1 LRRFAEEEQR
11 REDERDGRRL
21 LSIACRPASVLLP
34 HQQLVNVELEAPPP
48 SPSVYMDMGSVSSGH
63 YLRLQ
68 DQSEEEEEPVVFLD
82 AVSTPSIP
90 SVFYPCSIYNYRG
103 SCCFSTIEVRFFRD

>member
-1 LRRFAEEEQR
+1 M
-11 REDERDGRRL
+11 D
-21 LSIACRPASVLLP
+21 
-34 HQQLVNVELEAPPP
+34 VELEAPPP
-48 SPSVYMDMGSVSSGH
+48 SPSVYMDMSSVSSGH

-103 SCCFSTIEVRFFRD
+103 SCCFSTI

>member
-1 LRRFAEEEQR
+1 MRRFAEEEQR

-21 LSIACRPASVLLP
+21 LSIACRPAPILLP

-48 SPSVYMDMGSVSSGH
+48 SPSVYMDMGSVSPGH
-63 YLRLQ
+63 YLQLQ
-68 DQSEEEEEPVVFLD
+68 DQPEEESVVFMD

-90 SVFYPCSIYNYRG
+90 SVFTLALSIP
-103 SCCFSTIEVRFFRD
+103 IEAAAVSQL